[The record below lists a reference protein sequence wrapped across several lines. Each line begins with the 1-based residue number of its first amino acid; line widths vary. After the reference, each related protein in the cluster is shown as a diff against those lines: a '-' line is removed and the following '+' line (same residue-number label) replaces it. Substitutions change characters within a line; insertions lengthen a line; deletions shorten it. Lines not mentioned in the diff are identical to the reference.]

1 MLPHA
6 AQLVRRRPGRANR
19 GHIDVIAC
27 SMVRDRKY
35 WQMNAAVAGQCTYR
49 TYSQTAARAL
59 LRGRHLAFV
68 GDSVMRK
75 MYYTVWQLIL
85 SKARR
90 RVLLTPAAPHSKA
103 SMSPVHCVLPRQYMR
118 HHLD

>member
-1 MLPHA
+1 MHLSNLQPDSC
-6 AQLVRRRPGRANR
+6 PGLAS
-19 GHIDVIAC
+19 C
-27 SMVRDRKY
+27 
-35 WQMNAAVAGQCTYR
+35 
-49 TYSQTAARAL
+49 
-59 LRGRHLAFV
+59 RHLAFV

-75 MYYTVWQLIL
+75 IYYTVWQLIL